1 MSQSNSADHISLN
14 HPSPNSLNNKL
25 DRKLLAYAT
34 AASAAGASILALAQ
48 PGHAEIVY
56 TPADQTISANQT
68 LNLDL
73 NNDGIED
80 FDIENQFFPMG
91 VKAGHHGGA
100 FPTNGSYSEGN
111 LMALPRV
118 SPNRFLMNSSHLA
131 EAVLPGQTGGAERQ
145 VEPPVGTH
153 GVLRC
158 EVGPKRIRQGPV
170 VQREN
175 SLSGPGILHSRA
187 DSLRMGSSERESEW
201 LRDHRSADRIR
212 LRDDSRQAH
221 HHGQDLGCE

>member
-1 MSQSNSADHISLN
+1 MSQSNSADRISLN
-14 HPSPNSLNNKL
+14 HPSPSSLNNKL
-25 DRKLLAYAT
+25 DRKLLAYTT
-34 AASAAGASILALAQ
+34 AAGAAGASILALAQ

-56 TPADQTISANQT
+56 TPADQT

-118 SPNRFLMNSSHLA
+118 
-131 EAVLPGQTGGAERQ
+131 
-145 VEPPVGTH
+145 
-153 GVLRC
+153 
-158 EVGPKRIRQGPV
+158 
-170 VQREN
+170 
-175 SLSGPGILHSRA
+175 
-187 DSLRMGSSERESEW
+187 
-201 LRDHRSADRIR
+201 
-212 LRDDSRQAH
+212 
-221 HHGQDLGCE
+221 